1 MSRTPA
7 RQVYFNVVVV
17 SPEPSGGTYVRV
29 HAPSQ
34 HVVSERH
41 KAPIRWR
48 RWADSDSRHKL
59 LKLPPNSPSIRGNEA
74 AGEGGRSQSAP
85 LCTVYL
91 DSYKTKFGSVS
102 CASERPL
109 IRRAL
114 IQETLARDFMI
125 WSGGGLPH
133 SQPRRFE
140 LTWLNL
146 TAPSSTHSSMP

>member
-7 RQVYFNVVVV
+7 RQVYVLIVLQC
-17 SPEPSGGTYVRV
+17 STCISGGTYIRV

-74 AGEGGRSQSAP
+74 GEGGRSQSASP

-102 CASERPL
+102 CAKARASEREASNKAGTYSGNFGTGFYEL
-109 IRRAL
+109 KQRRPS
-114 IQETLARDFMI
+114 TL
-125 WSGGGLPH
+125 
-133 SQPRRFE
+133 
-140 LTWLNL
+140 
-146 TAPSSTHSSMP
+146 